1 MHDFIT
7 RIGGIFKK
15 PITYVLLFNTVLFC
29 IGITWGLP
37 NVETWMADSLA
48 PFHPLIGLSKGF
60 SFGYFNKYPII
71 HQLIL
76 AILNI
81 PVVIAAIIESN
92 PLEGLQLFKFL
103 VLMRSADYATAL
115 ILIDNMVSVVM
126 GVLTVYFVY
135 LSGRELFNERTGL
148 FAAAVASFNAVLNFY
163 SHTAK
168 VEVPYVFWA
177 IVSLYFLIKVV
188 RYDQTRDYIACAVFA
203 CFSFGTKDQ
212 GYAIFVLPFI
222 LYLVVYQAVYR
233 EPGVSLV
240 RVIFRKRLLLFVAA
254 FIIAAVLAQNLWN
267 IQGFMERY
275 RLLTGD
281 AGQRAIGYSYAPA
294 GIIALLYDSTVAMIR
309 HAMGL
314 PIFLLCVLGIAL
326 VCYEHRRDRK
336 KLFFS
341 LFMIFPALSYYLF
354 FIQFIRQS
362 EVRYSLPQS
371 IFISVYGGF
380 AVCFL
385 YEKLKGNYRKALSVA
400 LVLIGLYSFYKT
412 FSINA
417 NMLFDVRYSAEEWMR
432 AHVPKG
438 STIEYYAYL
447 HYLPRFPEGTSS
459 YRIKKGAL
467 DIESRKPGFLVLSSH
482 YYPRFLIEVHSSG
495 GRIRTIRNIRERGS
509 EFAVFF
515 ERLFANELNYRLVHR
530 AERRIPFFETI
541 DSPRISPQHIL
552 IFERVKTK

>member
-1 MHDFIT
+1 MNDLSN
-7 RIGGIFKK
+7 RAEGVFKK
-15 PITYVLLFNTVLFC
+15 PITYVLLFNAALFC
-29 IGITWGLP
+29 TGITWGLP
-37 NVETWMADSLA
+37 NVESWMADSLA

-92 PLEGLQLFKFL
+92 PLEGLQLFRFL

-115 ILIDNMVSVVM
+115 ILIDNMVSVAM

-135 LSGRELFNERTGL
+135 LSGRELFNERAGL

-163 SHTAK
+163 AHTAK

-188 RYDQTRDYIACAVFA
+188 KYDRTRDYVACAVYA

-212 GYAIFVLPFI
+212 GYAIFILPFI
-222 LYLVVYQAVYR
+222 LYLVVYQAVFR
-233 EPGVSLV
+233 DEGLSPVK
-240 RVIFRKRLLLFVAA
+240 VIFRKRLWIFLAA
-254 FIIAAVLAQNLWN
+254 FIVAAAFAQNAWN
-267 IQGFMERY
+267 VQGLMERY

-281 AGQRAIGYSYAPA
+281 AGQRAIAYSYAPA
-294 GIIALLYDSTVAMIR
+294 GIVALLYDSIAAMIR

-314 PIFLLCVLGIAL
+314 PAFLLCVLGIAL
-326 VCYEHRRDRK
+326 VCWEYRRDRK
-336 KLFFS
+336 RLFFS
-341 LFMIFPALSYYLF
+341 LFMLFPALSYYLF
-354 FIQFIRQS
+354 FMQIIRQS

-371 IFISVYGGF
+371 LSISVYGGF
-380 AVCFL
+380 AIFYL
-385 YEKLKGNYRKALSVA
+385 YEKARGNYRKALTAA
-400 LVLIGLYSFYKT
+400 LVLIGLYSFYMS
-412 FSINA
+412 FSVNA
-417 NMLFDVRYSAEEWMR
+417 NMLFDVRYAAEDWMR
-432 AHVPKG
+432 VNIPKG
-438 STIEYYAYL
+438 SSIEYYAYL

-467 DIESRKPGFLVLSSH
+467 DIESRKPDYLVLSSH
-482 YYPRFLIEVHSSG
+482 YYPRFLIEVQSSG

-515 ERLFANELNYRLVHR
+515 ERLLAGSLNYRLVHR
-530 AERRIPFFETI
+530 AERRIPFFKTI

-552 IFERVKTK
+552 IFERVKVK